1 MVPDWQQA
9 RARSEKVSVT
19 ISGVFHSVLSGTT
32 SRAAARSH
40 TAPVLAQPA
49 SPEQEAL
56 HRCVIYRHAFPMTE
70 IALPALALRNRVV
83 AKWVRDHSLAVDV
96 RSGEELAVAI
106 ASGIHPTRM
115 TVHADTLYAN
125 EILFCTANLGVGR
138 VVVSSTDQIEP
149 LVVAP
154 HRRQGVLVGMT
165 DVNAPA
171 PGGNGRDI
179 RRWGFRFDTG
189 EADDAV
195 KAIVDHG
202 RLDLIGLHCEIGSQD
217 RDFVSYPAAIG
228 HMIAEMTYIR
238 HDHGIVAT
246 RLSLGGGRAVPSG
259 DWTVELPEL
268 ASEIDESLDDAC
280 ATLRFP
286 RPMVVL
292 STGLAIIGQHAA

>member
-1 MVPDWQQA
+1 M
-9 RARSEKVSVT
+9 T
-19 ISGVFHSVLSGTT
+19 ISGVFLSVLSGTT
-32 SRAAARSH
+32 TRAPARSH
-40 TAPVLAQPA
+40 TSPVLAQPA

-115 TVHADTLYAN
+115 TVYADTLYAN
-125 EILFCTANLGVGR
+125 EILFCTANLGVSR
-138 VVVSSTDQIEP
+138 LVVSSADQIEQ

-171 PGGNGRDI
+171 
-179 RRWGFRFDTG
+179 RRARTSARVASGSTG

-195 KAIVDHG
+195 KAIVDHS

-228 HMIAEMTYIR
+228 HMIAEMTHIR

>member
-1 MVPDWQQA
+1 
-9 RARSEKVSVT
+9 
-19 ISGVFHSVLSGTT
+19 
-32 SRAAARSH
+32 
-40 TAPVLAQPA
+40 
-49 SPEQEAL
+49 
-56 HRCVIYRHAFPMTE
+56 MTE

-83 AKWVRDHSLAVDV
+83 AKWVRDHGLAVDV

-115 TVHADTLYAN
+115 TVYADTLYAN

-138 VVVSSTDQIEP
+138 LLVSSADQIEQ

-165 DVNAPA
+165 DVTAPA
-171 PGGNGRDI
+171 P
-179 RRWGFRFDTG
+179 G

-195 KAIVDHG
+195 KAIVDHS

-228 HMIAEMTYIR
+228 HMIAEMTHIR

-292 STGLAIIGQHAA
+292 STGLAIIGQQAA